1 MVLLID
7 PHQEG
12 LIVIVPGGGAQS
24 SLLPGLWS
32 QGTSRKKPLGG
43 PQSRGTS
50 QVPGVLIPAVPRS
63 GGRCPD
69 SSPVNSLG
77 ARREA
82 RTAQRGDRKRG
93 LSCFP
98 SLPIRYCVVPTKGIR
113 GRGSQ
118 HSPPTGGCAVAGRGS
133 PRIHAQCEQELVS
146 PPPPPPTRGSVC
158 VTQHLTDSPRGSG
171 WERRENKKLQLP
183 RGGWRRKANTTAP
196 PTSKILRG

>member
-1 MVLLID
+1 MGHLHLCLNRGGGLALPPPWHPAPTVPAPVAGARPDLGEAIAEAGEHLLHVASLLHGDDPQVVLLVD

-32 QGTSRKKPLGG
+32 QGTSRKQTLGG
-43 PQSRGTS
+43 PQAGGTS

-82 RTAQRGDRKRG
+82 RTAQRRDRKRG

-118 HSPPTGGCAVAGRGS
+118 HSP
-133 PRIHAQCEQELVS
+133 
-146 PPPPPPTRGSVC
+146 
-158 VTQHLTDSPRGSG
+158 
-171 WERRENKKLQLP
+171 LQGDAL
-183 RGGWRRKANTTAP
+183 
-196 PTSKILRG
+196 